1 MSERYDRLRRIRRE
15 KKASEKTTEIIE
27 KDYEER
33 TWLVHIDTD
42 SGYTWLW
49 FCCIWIPDGIY
60 GRTIHGADTD
70 GWRIVSGQ

>member
-15 KKASEKTTEIIE
+15 KRRQRRQQRSLKKTMKSALGWFISILTAAI
-27 KDYEER
+27 
-33 TWLVHIDTD
+33 L
-42 SGYTWLW
+42 GYG
-49 FCCIWIPDGIY
+49 FPDGIY

>member
-15 KKASEKTTEIIE
+15 KRRQRRQQRSLKKTMKSALGWFISILTAA
-27 KDYEER
+27 
-33 TWLVHIDTD
+33 
-42 SGYTWLW
+42 TWLW

-60 GRTIHGADTD
+60 GRTIHGANTD

>member
-15 KKASEKTTEIIE
+15 KRRQRRQQRSLKKTMKSALGWFISILTAAI
-27 KDYEER
+27 
-33 TWLVHIDTD
+33 L
-42 SGYTWLW
+42 GYGFT
-49 FCCIWIPDGIY
+49 PADGIY